1 MDEKPKRWNI
11 DKAKLAQPEI
21 AKMHARYDAA
31 RSQMTL
37 RTAHHELYGLLAKN
51 KSIHEWSVRKG
62 KTKYFS
68 EGSTQYILRKVL
80 ANTIQRVPDGELV
93 TQYDKASREHVL
105 LQYLFENKV
114 MTSEID
120 GMDMMANL
128 TKAFKMSFIY
138 AFAPVRTGFEK
149 DYDDDARIKFSLE
162 QWSDVFVNPDCT
174 DICRPEVVYH
184 RHYMSKDDVL
194 ALLNDEGNIIDHTY
208 NEDVV
213 RCIIDEEMFTSK
225 DYRSEAM
232 ADKMKG
238 ATSMQSI
245 MLVTEYRRGEREFV
259 TFFPALNA
267 EFRRVPNY
275 DPRKGIPWNFLVLEP
290 DADFPIGISQVEFLL
305 ADQQFND
312 LFQTSAY
319 KNLLLAMEPPI
330 MVAGWETN
338 PSSYRF
344 EPRKI
349 WNLGNNP
356 NQVKVEPVKIDNSIL
371 GNWAQTREAVA
382 AAMVRNLNV
391 ADGDIAKDAGAGYSK
406 TAPGVEQQTMEKT
419 VNINQY
425 QKRVESFFQQWA
437 CQALRMYVNSMHG
450 EHRLT
455 VDEDTRRRLYD
466 IGEVDLVDGNKVIV
480 DFDELSSDMLEFKVR
495 AGSLV
500 QKKEEQELERLTE
513 MVQPFIQNLNGW
525 SEENRKVI
533 ENDVLLPIAMRML
546 ELSDTDIS
554 NSLAG
559 SLSTQIA
566 KNMMAEMQ
574 AQLDGQQMQMDGMQQ
589 QINATQQA
597 LPLEAQ
603 EQLAQEP
610 LAGSPVPNPLEG
622 APDVAPAVPMGDMGS
637 LAGSPMPPMAGDQ
650 MAMGDQMAPEEDW
663 EPAGQ
668 QVNLFD
674 DMMMI

>member
-1 MDEKPKRWNI
+1 MADKRWNI
-11 DKAKLAQPEI
+11 DKAKLASKDI

-31 RSQMTL
+31 KGQMAL
-37 RTAHHELYGLLAKN
+37 RTRHHELYGLLAKN
-51 KSIHEWSVRKG
+51 KSIHEWSHRKG

-80 ANTIQRVPDGELV
+80 ANTIQRVPDGELT

-105 LQYLFENKV
+105 LQYIFDNKV

-120 GMDMMANL
+120 GMDMMSNL

-149 DYDDDARIKFSLE
+149 DFDNDARVKFSLE

-174 DICRPEVVYH
+174 DICRPTVVYH

-194 ALLNDEGNIIDHTY
+194 ALLDDDGNVVDSTY

-213 RCIIDEEMFTSK
+213 RCVIDEDMFSAK
-225 DYRSEAM
+225 DWSSERM

-238 ATSMQSI
+238 STSIQSLT
-245 MLVTEYRRGEREFV
+245 LVTEYRRGAKEFV
-259 TFFPALNA
+259 TFCPALNA

-290 DADFPIGISQVEFLL
+290 DPDFPIGVSQVEFLL

-330 MVAGWETN
+330 MVSGWETN

-356 NQVKVEPVKIDNSIL
+356 NQVKVEPVKIDNAVLS
-371 GNWAQTREAVA
+371 NWTSTREAVA

-391 ADGDIAKDAGAGYSK
+391 ADGEIAKDAGAGYSK
-406 TAPGVEQQTMEKT
+406 TAPGVEQQNAEKT
-419 VNINQY
+419 ININQY
-425 QKRVESFFQQWA
+425 QKRVEGFMQEWA
-437 CQALRMYVNSMHG
+437 VQALRMYVNSMHG
-450 EHRLT
+450 VHELT
-455 VDEDTRRRLYD
+455 VDESTRRRLAD
-466 IGEVDLVDGNKVIV
+466 IGAIDIIDGDKVKV
-480 DFDELSSDMLEFKVR
+480 DFDDLSADMLEFRVR

-500 QKKEEQELERLTE
+500 QKKEEQELDRLTA
-513 MVQPFIQNLNGW
+513 MAQPFIQNLNGW
-525 SEENRKVI
+525 SDENRRVI
-533 ENDVLLPIAMRML
+533 ENDVLLPVAMRML

-554 NSLAG
+554 NSLAE

-566 KNMMAEMQ
+566 KNMMADMQ
-574 AQLDGQQMQMDGMQQ
+574 AQIDDQQAQLNGMQG
-589 QINATQQA
+589 QIDATQQA
-597 LPLEAQ
+597 LPPESQ

-610 LAGSPVPNPLEG
+610 SAGSPVPMPQENPDLAAASSSPLAE
-622 APDVAPAVPMGDMGS
+622 GDMGP
-637 LAGSPMPPMAGDQ
+637 LAGSPMPPEAEDG
-650 MAMGDQMAPEEDW
+650 EED
-663 EPAGQ
+663 EVGMSNRKAS
-668 QVNLFD
+668 FE
-674 DMMMI
+674 DMLSI

>member
-1 MDEKPKRWNI
+1 MDGKRWNI
-11 DKAKLAQPEI
+11 DKAKLASKDI

-31 RSQMTL
+31 KTQMMQ
-37 RTAHHELYGLLAKN
+37 RTQHHELYGLLAKN
-51 KSIHEWSVRKG
+51 KSIHEWSSRRG
-62 KTKYFS
+62 RTKYFS

-80 ANTIQRVPDGELV
+80 ANTIQRVPDGELT
-93 TQYDKASREHVL
+93 TQYDHASKEHIL
-105 LQYLFENKV
+105 LQYIFENKV
-114 MTSEID
+114 MSSEID
-120 GMDMMANL
+120 GIDMMSNL

-138 AFAPVRTGFEK
+138 AFAPVRTGFER

-174 DICRPEVVYH
+174 DICRPTVVYH
-184 RHYMSKDDVL
+184 RHYMAKDDVL
-194 ALLNDEGNIIDHTY
+194 ALLDEDGNIVDRTY

-213 RCIIDEEMFTSK
+213 RCLIDEDMFTAK
-225 DYRSEAM
+225 DFHSEAM

-238 ATSMQSI
+238 STSIQSV
-245 MLVTEYRRGEREFV
+245 MLVTEYRRGADEFT
-259 TFFPALNA
+259 TFVPALNA
-267 EFRRVPNY
+267 VFRKVPNY

-290 DADFPIGISQVEFLL
+290 DADFPIGVSQVEFLL

-356 NQVKVEPVKIDNSIL
+356 NQVKVEPVKIDNAVLS
-371 GNWAQTREAVA
+371 NWTSTREAVA

-391 ADGDIAKDAGAGYSK
+391 ADGTVAKDAGVGYSK
-406 TAPGVEQQTMEKT
+406 TAPGVEQQNMEKT

-425 QKRVESFFQQWA
+425 QKRVEGFVQEWA
-437 CQALRMYVNSMHG
+437 VQALRMYVSSMHG

-455 VDEDTRRRLYD
+455 VDEETRRRLYD
-466 IGEVDLVDGNKVIV
+466 IGAGDCIDGDKVIV
-480 DFDELSSDMLEFKVR
+480 DFDGLSADMLEFKVR
-495 AGSLV
+495 AGSLI
-500 QKKEEQELERLTE
+500 QKKEEQELDRLTA
-513 MVQPFIQNLNGW
+513 MAQPFIQNLNGW

-533 ENDVLLPIAMRML
+533 ENDILLPIAMRML

-554 NSLAG
+554 HTLAE

-566 KNMMAEMQ
+566 RNMMADMQ
-574 AQLDGQQMQMDGMQQ
+574 AQIDEQQAQIDGMQGR
-589 QINATQQA
+589 IDATQQA
-597 LPLEAQ
+597 LPPESQ

-610 LAGSPVPNPLEG
+610 VAGSPVPMPQGIPDMAAANSSPEG
-622 APDVAPAVPMGDMGS
+622 GMEA
-637 LAGSPMPPMAGDQ
+637 LAGSPMPP
-650 MAMGDQMAPEEDW
+650 EEENIPDRMTSF
-663 EPAGQ
+663 ED
-668 QVNLFD
+668 LLS
-674 DMMMI
+674 I

>member
-1 MDEKPKRWNI
+1 MADDKRWNI
-11 DKAKLAQPEI
+11 DKKSLASKEI
-21 AKMHARYDAA
+21 TKMHARYDIA
-31 RSQMTL
+31 RSQMMR
-37 RTAHHELYGLLAKN
+37 RTNHHELYGLLAKN
-51 KSIHEWSVRKG
+51 KSIHEWSVRRG

-80 ANTIQRVPDGELV
+80 ANTIQRVPDGELT
-93 TQYDKASREHVL
+93 TQYDHASREHVF
-105 LQYLFENKV
+105 LQYIFDNKV

-120 GMDMMANL
+120 GIDMMSNL

-138 AFAPVRTGFEK
+138 AFAPVRTGFER

-174 DICRPEVVYH
+174 DICRPTVVYH
-184 RHYMSKDDVL
+184 RQYMSKDDVL
-194 ALLNDEGNIIDHTY
+194 ALLDDDGNVVDHTY
-208 NEDVV
+208 NEDVI
-213 RCIIDEEMFTSK
+213 RCIIDEDMFTAK
-225 DYRSEAM
+225 DWHSEQM

-245 MLVTEYRRGEREFV
+245 MLVTEYRRGAKEFV

-275 DPRKGIPWNFLVLEP
+275 DPRRGIPWNFLVLEP
-290 DADFPIGISQVEFLL
+290 DMDFPLGVSQVEFLL

-356 NQVKVEPVKIDNSIL
+356 NQVKVEPVKIDNAVLS
-371 GNWAQTREAVA
+371 NWTSTREAVA

-391 ADGDIAKDAGAGYSK
+391 ADGEIAKDAGAGYSK
-406 TAPGVEQQTMEKT
+406 TAPGVEQQNMEKT
-419 VNINQY
+419 ININQY
-425 QKRVESFFQQWA
+425 QKRVEGFVQEWA
-437 CQALRMYVNSMHG
+437 VQALRMYVNSMHG

-455 VDEDTRRRLYD
+455 VDEETRRRLYD
-466 IGEVDLVDGNKVIV
+466 IGAEDCVDGDKVVI

-495 AGSLV
+495 AGSLI
-500 QKKEEQELERLTE
+500 QKKEEQELDRLTA

-533 ENDVLLPIAMRML
+533 ENDVLLPVAMRML

-554 NSLAG
+554 HSLAE

-566 KNMMAEMQ
+566 KNMMADMQ
-574 AQLDGQQMQMDGMQQ
+574 AQIDQQQMQMDGMQQ
-589 QINATQQA
+589 QIDATQQA
-597 LPLEAQ
+597 LPQESQ

-610 LAGSPVPNPLEG
+610 IAGSPVPTPQENPDIAAAPLPSPEG
-622 APDVAPAVPMGDMGS
+622 GMET
-637 LAGSPMPPMAGDQ
+637 LAGSPMPPDG
-650 MAMGDQMAPEEDW
+650 GS
-663 EPAGQ
+663 
-668 QVNLFD
+668 
-674 DMMMI
+674 DMMDGQVTSFEDLLAI